1 MSKLHFSKRSR
12 LLSQLVLR
20 SLIPYIRIDLNCSV
34 HVPSLSRSNII
45 DVIPYL
51 LQYRD
56 NPPAIWRARTYCM
69 SIPPRGSHD
78 RLWPSGISRCD
89 PSKPYNTSVAF
100 LTENISGSRGGLL
113 FGLQGRVVDSSSAK
127 ITVIRNKVTQF
138 TPTCGSCNDDFS
150 TGDRDQSQISPIMSS
165 GPSEASASPRE
176 SHWLSQHGDFQIS
189 HSPQLNRFWIQLP
202 DIVAR

>member
-1 MSKLHFSKRSR
+1 
-12 LLSQLVLR
+12 
-20 SLIPYIRIDLNCSV
+20 
-34 HVPSLSRSNII
+34 
-45 DVIPYL
+45 
-51 LQYRD
+51 
-56 NPPAIWRARTYCM
+56 M

-138 TPTCGSCNDDFS
+138 TPTACGSCNDDFS
-150 TGDRDQSQISPIMSS
+150 TGDRDQSQTSPIMSS
-165 GPSEASASPRE
+165 GPSETSASPRE
-176 SHWLSQHGDFQIS
+176 SHWLSMTAENMTQIYLMEGKS
-189 HSPQLNRFWIQLP
+189 AYGGLGVSWPSKIQFLLRMICNARGQITLLARFP
-202 DIVAR
+202 